1 MAFVIAED
9 AVDSVSTNLC
19 CIFNPQSLDGEVI
32 EAKKVFFEQGKN
44 KESAKPVKFYK
55 NGSKCSDVG
64 CSRTIIPAPTDTP
77 PGPCAGPLVEPL
89 KRVLVC
95 TKNRAVYLN
104 KILFAV
110 QGDVTKGLSTDRPIV
125 GPFRYPTIN
134 IANTV

>member
-19 CIFNPQSLDGEVI
+19 CIFPPQALEGEVI
-32 EAKKVFFEQGKN
+32 EAKKVFFEQGGKQD
-44 KESAKPVKFYK
+44 AKPVKFYK
-55 NGSKCSDVG
+55 NASKCSDVS
-64 CSRTIIPAPTDTP
+64 CVRTPVPAPTDTP

-95 TKNRAVYLN
+95 TRNRAVYIN
-104 KILFAV
+104 NTLFAV

-134 IANTV
+134 VANGV